1 MLCKETL
8 KRHRFLWSEACESA
22 FQTLKTKLTSAP
34 VLSLLRFGEPFQS
47 YTDASNFA
55 VGCVLVQIQEGQPKV
70 IAYASQV
77 LTPNK
82 RRWSTFQ
89 REAYA
94 LLWASKKF
102 RSYILGGKITFITD
116 HAPLVHLRKKQS
128 IPEKV
133 QAYFAELEQYDFTL
147 VQSTS
152 FWFKTW
158 KRRCS
163 FATPYH

>member
-1 MLCKETL
+1 MTHLLCKETL
-8 KRHRFLWSEACESA
+8 KRPCFLWSEACESA
-22 FQTLKTKLTSAP
+22 FQTLKTSAP
-34 VLSLLRFGEPFQS
+34 VLTLPRFGKPFQL

-55 VGCVLVQIQEGQPKV
+55 VGCVLEKIQEGKPKV

-94 LLWASKKF
+94 LLWASRKI
-102 RSYILGGKITFITD
+102 RSYIIGGKITFITE
-116 HAPLVHLRKKQS
+116 HAPLVHLRKKES

-133 QAYFAELEQYDFTL
+133 QAYFVELEQYDFTL
-147 VQSTS
+147 VHHSGS
-152 FWFKTW
+152 KHGNPDAL
-158 KRRCS
+158 S
-163 FATPYH
+163 